1 MKIGKECD
9 LLSMMNQARRS
20 KNFLKNYLTHEQKI
34 LQKFDCTNLING
46 SSSSGTDDK
55 PSDIDQVM
63 VNNLSSKSGLVAMF
77 TVAKLR
83 KIL

>member
-1 MKIGKECD
+1 MMQRRKIFKKGIMKIGKECD

-34 LQKFDCTNLING
+34 LQKFDCANLINA

-55 PSDIDQVM
+55 PSDID
-63 VNNLSSKSGLVAMF
+63 
-77 TVAKLR
+77 
-83 KIL
+83 

>member
-1 MKIGKECD
+1 MMQRRKIFKKGIMKIGKECD

-55 PSDIDQVM
+55 PSDID
-63 VNNLSSKSGLVAMF
+63 
-77 TVAKLR
+77 
-83 KIL
+83 